1 MRKIISRLF
10 ALLLAFV
17 IVIPNFVLAKE
28 EDSSDSKE
36 EAKKEPVIVYIF
48 RGEGCPHC
56 EEALTWFQ
64 SEEVQEKYGDY
75 FELETYEVWND
86 EKNASL
92 MDEVASYMGEEAS
105 GVPFMVIGEHSYGGF
120 DSSDTQTLIDYI
132 MEEYEKDPEDRTQI
146 VPTVQKSI
154 GYNDKAA
161 EKNYDIIVWIVA
173 IVIIVGIV
181 VIIIKARKEN

>member
-1 MRKIISRLF
+1 M
-10 ALLLAFV
+10 
-17 IVIPNFVLAKE
+17 
-28 EDSSDSKE
+28 
-36 EAKKEPVIVYIF
+36 
-48 RGEGCPHC
+48 
-56 EEALTWFQ
+56 TWFQ

-92 MDEVASYMGEEAS
+92 MDEVASYMEEEAS
-105 GVPFMVIGEHSYGGF
+105 GVPFIVIGEHSYGGF

-132 MEEYEKDPEDRTQI
+132 MEEYEKDPEDRAQI
-146 VPTVQKSI
+146 VPTVQKNI
-154 GYNDKAA
+154 GYNNDKSA

-181 VIIIKARKEN
+181 VIIIKARKED